1 MAWTNAH
8 DVIIPERENVHA
20 AVSAV
25 IDSLRVL
32 NYALDG
38 LEGRIRRA
46 EEESMR
52 LREKLDSHLL
62 SRMDCTDNGLPDVEQ
77 QREGGAEA
85 ATC

>member
-62 SRMDCTDNGLPDVEQ
+62 SRMDCTDNGLLDVEQ

>member
-1 MAWTNAH
+1 MH
-8 DVIIPERENVHA
+8 DSIIPERENVHA

-25 IDSLRVL
+25 IDSLCAL
-32 NYALDG
+32 NSALDG

-46 EEESMR
+46 EEESMV

-62 SRMDCTDNGLPDVEQ
+62 SRMDCADSELLNVEQ

-85 ATC
+85 TTCR